1 MKFSSSRLVL
11 KMAYS
16 SQLIKKIKHVKLV
29 KEKAEKVRDAT
40 VSPRTKSL
48 VSPEIST
55 IKNETMPTA
64 SEIKIL
70 LIGMTLS
77 SQP

>member
-1 MKFSSSRLVL
+1 M
-11 KMAYS
+11 
-16 SQLIKKIKHVKLV
+16 KIKVTKLV

-40 VSPRTKSL
+40 VSPLTKSL

-55 IKNETMPTA
+55 MINETMPTA
-64 SEIKIL
+64 NEIIIR

-77 SQP
+77 R